1 MNFFTVQSI
10 NTYTKNMEMQ
20 MKWQRKKETGDFT
33 ADGSTKLDAV
43 GRQAEE
49 IRKANADGSTKMAKQ
64 IDLKLNSGKKL
75 TAEEMEYLQTHDPQK
90 YQRVKQIEAEQK
102 NYENELKR
110 CKTKDEV
117 QQLRMAHTAASL
129 SAVNSIK
136 NNPAIPEEKKLEL
149 IMQEHRKNQAFT
161 ETTAEFVESGKYAK
175 LSTEEE
181 RQKAEKDL
189 KEAEEAEKMPEK
201 PSEEQDAAERKDA
214 GAEADIKAEADRNT
228 ETDRKTE
235 ADRETGAGWKT
246 EADRETGAGWKAEIK
261 AEADSEDAQ
270 MVIDAGSETIRRAE
284 AEAAKRKA
292 RAVMEERAMTRAEAE
307 TTPEARKVKRAR
319 AEAAYKA
326 NQGGVSAQ
334 AMDITVE

>member
-49 IRKANADGSTKMAKQ
+49 IRKANADGSTKLAKQ

-75 TAEEMEYLQTHDPQK
+75 TAEEMEYLQMHDPQK

-117 QQLRMAHTAASL
+117 QQLRMAHTASSL

-161 ETTAEFVESGKYAK
+161 ETTTEFVESGKYAK
-175 LSTEEE
+175 LPTEEE

-214 GAEADIKAEADRNT
+214 GAEA
-228 ETDRKTE
+228 KTE

-246 EADRETGAGWKAEIK
+246 ETK
-261 AEADSEDAQ
+261 AEADSEDAR
-270 MVIDAGSETIRRAE
+270 MVIDAASETIRRAE
-284 AEAAKRKA
+284 AEAAKQKA
-292 RAVMEERAMTRAEAE
+292 RAVMEERTMTRAEAE

>member
-175 LSTEEE
+175 LPTEEE

-214 GAEADIKAEADRNT
+214 GAEA
-228 ETDRKTE
+228 KTE

>member
-49 IRKANADGSTKMAKQ
+49 IRKANADGSTKLAKQ

-75 TAEEMEYLQTHDPQK
+75 TAEEMEYLQMHDPQK

-117 QQLRMAHTAASL
+117 QQLRMAHTASSL

-149 IMQEHRKNQAFT
+149 IM
-161 ETTAEFVESGKYAK
+161 
-175 LSTEEE
+175 L
-181 RQKAEKDL
+181 
-189 KEAEEAEKMPEK
+189 
-201 PSEEQDAAERKDA
+201 
-214 GAEADIKAEADRNT
+214 
-228 ETDRKTE
+228 
-235 ADRETGAGWKT
+235 
-246 EADRETGAGWKAEIK
+246 EIL
-261 AEADSEDAQ
+261 
-270 MVIDAGSETIRRAE
+270 T
-284 AEAAKRKA
+284 
-292 RAVMEERAMTRAEAE
+292 
-307 TTPEARKVKRAR
+307 
-319 AEAAYKA
+319 
-326 NQGGVSAQ
+326 
-334 AMDITVE
+334 